1 MRNLEL
7 FFAPDTDELYVVING
22 LSVRERIRYYRL
34 LQKFVDGLPFRHMVS
49 VDAAGIPD
57 ALVLFR

>member
-1 MRNLEL
+1 MRNIEL
-7 FFAPDTDELYVVING
+7 FFAPDTDELYVVVNG

-34 LQKFVDGLPFRHMVS
+34 LQKFVEGLPFRYMVR
-49 VDAAGIPD
+49 VDAAGVPD

>member
-7 FFAPDTDELYVVING
+7 YFAPDTDELYVVING
-22 LSVRERIRYYRL
+22 LPVRERIRYYRL
-34 LQKFVDGLPFRHMVS
+34 LQKFVEGLPFRYMVS
-49 VDAAGIPD
+49 VDATGVPD